1 MLKYNK
7 IKVAIVGLGYVGL
20 PLVLAFSKKRKIL
33 GFDIDSSKVILLKKG
48 IDETKEVNLTKINKN
63 ITFSSNIN
71 DIKDCNVFIVTL
83 PTPILKSKKPDLR
96 PLIKCLTELSK
107 ILTINSLVIIESTV
121 YPGVTEEIMSDVITK
136 NTNLLYNEDFFMGYS
151 PERINPGD
159 KKRTVDKID
168 KLVAGSNELITKLM
182 HKLYSE
188 IVTTKV
194 HKVDTIKIA
203 EAAKVIENIQRDINI
218 ALVNELSIM
227 FSKDNIDTYKVI
239 KAASTK
245 WNFHEYYPGLVG
257 GHCIGIDPY
266 YLTYWSKKKGYFP
279 KMILSGRNI
288 NENMLNH
295 TLSNILRV
303 LKEKKMNLASIK
315 MLVVGM
321 AFKENCTD
329 IRNSKSILLTREL
342 AKKIKNIFV
351 YDSYVKENSLQ
362 KELDLKNIKY
372 LKSFKSKKFDC
383 IIIATPHKNFT
394 DIGYEG
400 VTKYIIIDIKNSLK
414 DKRVDFTL

>member
-1 MLKYNK
+1 
-7 IKVAIVGLGYVGL
+7 
-20 PLVLAFSKKRKIL
+20 
-33 GFDIDSSKVILLKKG
+33 
-48 IDETKEVNLTKINKN
+48 
-63 ITFSSNIN
+63 
-71 DIKDCNVFIVTL
+71 
-83 PTPILKSKKPDLR
+83 
-96 PLIKCLTELSK
+96 
-107 ILTINSLVIIESTV
+107 
-121 YPGVTEEIMSDVITK
+121 
-136 NTNLLYNEDFFMGYS
+136 
-151 PERINPGD
+151 
-159 KKRTVDKID
+159 
-168 KLVAGSNELITKLM
+168 
-182 HKLYSE
+182 
-188 IVTTKV
+188 
-194 HKVDTIKIA
+194 
-203 EAAKVIENIQRDINI
+203 
-218 ALVNELSIM
+218 
-227 FSKDNIDTYKVI
+227 
-239 KAASTK
+239 
-245 WNFHEYYPGLVG
+245 
-257 GHCIGIDPY
+257 
-266 YLTYWSKKKGYFP
+266 
-279 KMILSGRNI
+279 MILSGRNI

-400 VTKYIIIDIKNSLK
+400 VTKYCNEKYIIIDIKNSLK